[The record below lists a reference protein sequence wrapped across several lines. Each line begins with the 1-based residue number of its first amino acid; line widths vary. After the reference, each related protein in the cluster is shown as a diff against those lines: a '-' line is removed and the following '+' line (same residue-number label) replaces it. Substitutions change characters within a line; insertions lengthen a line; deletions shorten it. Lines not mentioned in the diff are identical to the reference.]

1 MGNVREIGIMLSR
14 FFQYY
19 NFRVKP
25 KLLGWITRFLY
36 SNKNIIIGNNFTC
49 DSIPNLFIGKNSS
62 LTIGNNTQFRKDIEI
77 RAHGQS
83 LLKIGSNV
91 RIDRGVR
98 LLSTNQSQ
106 IVIGDRTAI
115 GLYSVFNGGDD
126 IILGEACLISGFVY
140 LQTSMHS
147 HDYGTYIKDQGFSH
161 APVILGNDIWLGA
174 HAVIL
179 PGCHLSDGVI
189 VGSNAVVTS
198 PVDTNKI
205 VGGVPAK
212 VIGDRK
218 KR

>member
-1 MGNVREIGIMLSR
+1 MLSP

-19 NFRVKP
+19 HFRVKP
-25 KLLGWITRFLY
+25 RLFGWITRFLY
-36 SNKNIIIGNNFTC
+36 SNKNIIIGKNFTC
-49 DSIPNLFIGKNSS
+49 DSIPNIFIDKSSS
-62 LTIGNNTQFRKDIEI
+62 LTIGNNTQFKKDIEI
-77 RAHGQS
+77 RAHKQS
-83 LLKIGSNV
+83 LIKIDSNV

-106 IVIGDRTAI
+106 IVIGDRTTI

-140 LQTSMHS
+140 LQTSIHS

-174 HAVIL
+174 HAVVL
-179 PGCHLSDGVI
+179 PGCHLSDGAI

-198 PVDTNKI
+198 SVDTNKI

-218 KR
+218 KQ

>member
-1 MGNVREIGIMLSR
+1 MLSR
-14 FFQYY
+14 FLQYCH
-19 NFRVKP
+19 FRVKP
-25 KLLGWITRFLY
+25 RLLGWMTRFLY
-36 SNKNIIIGNNFTC
+36 SNKNIIIGKNFTC
-49 DSIPNLFIGKNSS
+49 DSIPNLFISKNSS
-62 LTIGNNTQFRKDIEI
+62 LIIGNNTQFRKGIEI
-77 RAHGQS
+77 RAHEQS

-115 GLYSVFNGGDD
+115 GLYSVFNGGDN

-147 HDYGTYIKDQGFSH
+147 HDYGIYIKDQGYSH

-198 PVDTNKI
+198 SVEINTI

-212 VIGDRK
+212 VIGDRT

>member
-1 MGNVREIGIMLSR
+1 MLSR
-14 FFQYY
+14 FLQYCH
-19 NFRVKP
+19 FRVKP
-25 KLLGWITRFLY
+25 RLLGWMTRFLY
-36 SNKNIIIGNNFTC
+36 SNKNIIIGKNFTC
-49 DSIPNLFIGKNSS
+49 DSIPNLFISKNSS
-62 LTIGNNTQFRKDIEI
+62 LIIGNNTQFRKDIEI
-77 RAHGQS
+77 RAHEQS

-115 GLYSVFNGGDD
+115 GLYSVFNGGDN

-147 HDYGTYIKDQGFSH
+147 HGYGAYIKDQGFSH

-198 PVDTNKI
+198 SVEINTI

-212 VIGDRK
+212 VIGDRT